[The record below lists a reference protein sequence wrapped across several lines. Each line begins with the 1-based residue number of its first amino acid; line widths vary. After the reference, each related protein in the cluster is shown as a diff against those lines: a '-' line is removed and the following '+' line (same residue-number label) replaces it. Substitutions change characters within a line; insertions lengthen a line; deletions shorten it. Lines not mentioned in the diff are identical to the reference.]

1 MLLFAAFPVRAG
13 EDSDNTLPPWI
24 DLAGPPDPASRV
36 IQKRRFELNHEIAL
50 MIGELPASP
59 FYKGITLNAGYTL
72 HFSNY
77 VAWQLLNFTYSIDID
92 TDLKRELT
100 QIIALTGK
108 PAPFAGEIIAYGA
121 SHLIIKPFYGK
132 QALRESALLHVEGY
146 LGLGPALAVIQRT
159 NGNGVTFGGEWLVGL
174 RLWFTPAISSR
185 LEIGQLIYLVKEQA
199 AAAQIVQALHARIGI
214 AFSFGGEE

>member
-1 MLLFAAFPVRAG
+1 MVLFAAWPVSAG
-13 EDSDNTLPPWI
+13 EDSDDTLPPWA

-77 VAWQLLNFTYSIDID
+77 VAWQILNFTYSIDVD
-92 TDLKRELT
+92 TDLKRELQ
-100 QIIALTGK
+100 QIITLTGNTGK
-108 PAPFAGEIIAYGA
+108 TAPYTGEIIAYGA

-132 QALRESALLHVEGY
+132 QALRQSALLHVEGY
-146 LGLGPALAVIQRT
+146 LGLGPALAVVQRT
-159 NGNGVTFGGEWLVGL
+159 ADNGVAFGGEWLVGL
-174 RLWFTPAISSR
+174 RLWFSPVVSSR
-185 LEIGQLIYLVKEQA
+185 LEIGQLIYLVEGQ
-199 AAAQIVQALHARIGI
+199 VLQALHARIGI
-214 AFSFGGEE
+214 GFNFGGEE